1 MEEEAEL
8 DLAESI
14 FGDLEDEDD
23 SPNPTEYRLQAIDL
37 SSNSGLNVPL
47 SSGSISDANVLRVD
61 M

>member
-1 MEEEAEL
+1 MEAPVEEEAEL

-37 SSNSGLNVPL
+37 SSNS
-47 SSGSISDANVLRVD
+47 VLERAPVFWVHL
-61 M
+61 